1 MSVDIQHIKS
11 IISRIDEARKRPSY
25 DFCCDD
31 WVVGA
36 AFAEPMAAASSELA
50 YAMDNLWRIINETG
64 DLDDLK
70 RECSEA
76 LCVASRRLS
85 ECSSHVDGAVA
96 MAVNGGYE
104 ADADYLRGE
113 LSAAMGIIEE
123 CSEMV
128 DQLTF

>member
-1 MSVDIQHIKS
+1 MTSPPIMLV
-11 IISRIDEARKRPSY
+11 
-25 DFCCDD
+25 FCGVALLCG
-31 WVVGA
+31 VNYAKG
-36 AFAEPMAAASSELA
+36 LA
-50 YAMDNLWRIINETG
+50 YAMDNLWRIINETS

-85 ECSSHVDGAVA
+85 ECSSHVDGAVT